1 MKLSIEFEVFIIK
14 NLCGHLEC
22 NPSSHE
28 SLARLSHLIVRVSS
42 SQIAASTLATTQIV
56 EEKNVINSECYLII

>member
-1 MKLSIEFEVFIIK
+1 M
-14 NLCGHLEC
+14 EC

-42 SQIAASTLATTQIV
+42 SQTAASTLATTQIV
-56 EEKNVINSECYLII
+56 EEKNVINSECYLIIWLLMC